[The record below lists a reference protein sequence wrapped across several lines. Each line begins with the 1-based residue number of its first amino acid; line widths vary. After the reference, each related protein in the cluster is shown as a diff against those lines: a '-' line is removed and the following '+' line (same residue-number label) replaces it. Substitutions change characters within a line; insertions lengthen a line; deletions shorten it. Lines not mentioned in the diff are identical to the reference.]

1 MPAAASR
8 SRVASALVACAVLA
22 PRANRRHCCRGARTR
37 QTAHVAARSGT
48 LPVDLFFMYY
58 GYMARKQRGRPATGQ
73 DPVTAVRLPLELKSK
88 VETWANHQKNRPSL
102 STAIRQLLEKALAGT
117 AAPSQSDKG
126 RTRLAANL
134 AAREIDQLGDKA
146 ATGEERASRKRRL
159 LSGPKEFRDM
169 RRK

>member
-1 MPAAASR
+1 LCHACSTR
-8 SRVASALVACAVLA
+8 ISSALLVWRTNSANGACGG
-22 PRANRRHCCRGARTR
+22 PI
-37 QTAHVAARSGT
+37 GT
-48 LPVDLFFMYY
+48 LPVDLFSMYY
-58 GYMARKQRGRPATGQ
+58 DYMARKLRSRPATGQ
-73 DPVTAVRLPLELKSK
+73 DPVTAVRLPAELKSK
-88 VETWANHQKNRPSL
+88 IDTWANRQKDKPSL
-102 STAIRQLLEKALAGT
+102 SEAIRQLLEKAVAGT

>member
-1 MPAAASR
+1 VPQCLAHE
-8 SRVASALVACAVLA
+8 LGKGACGG
-22 PRANRRHCCRGARTR
+22 RIGR
-37 QTAHVAARSGT
+37 

-58 GYMARKQRGRPATGQ
+58 ENMARKQRGRPATGQ
-73 DPVTAVRLPLELKSK
+73 DPVTAVRLPPELKSK
-88 VETWANHQKNRPSL
+88 VGMWANRQKDKPSL
-102 STAIRQLLEKALAGT
+102 SEAIRQLLEKALAGT

-126 RTRLAANL
+126 RTHLAANL
-134 AAREIDQLGDKA
+134 AAREIDQLGDQS